1 MREIVVMAAVAV
13 ALAGGAAGRD
23 PEPAARRME
32 VRNRSLKAEL
42 KALEA
47 RAAELDNETA
57 RIEESIRTATI
68 AKELMDGTRRHP
80 PQVRTVEKQI
90 YEDGTGTPVCFD
102 STAAKVKNKDVWLPL
117 EPGALYR
124 FEGEVKVEGLTGTDR
139 VKFGAYAPVKGG
151 PANWPGC
158 GATGAGTFDWQKVQ
172 FSYRMPSGGAF
183 MFSIGPSGGRGKV
196 WFRNVRG
203 FKVTEVEE

>member
-1 MREIVVMAAVAV
+1 MGKIALMAVAAV
-13 ALAGGAAGRD
+13 LAGAAAGQDRTA
-23 PEPAARRME
+23 AARRPE
-32 VRNRSLKAEL
+32 ARNRTLQAEL

-47 RAAELDNETA
+47 RVAELDNETA
-57 RIEESIRTATI
+57 RLEESVRTATI
-68 AKELMDGTRRHP
+68 AKELMDGTRQRP
-80 PQVRTVEKQI
+80 PQIRTVEEQI
-90 YEDGTGTPVCFD
+90 YEDGVASPVGFD
-102 STAAKVKNKDVWLPL
+102 STREKVKNKDVWLPL

-124 FEGEVKVEGLTGTDR
+124 FEGEVRVEGLTGTDG

-158 GATGAGTFDWQKVQ
+158 GATGAGTFDWRRVQ